1 MLVGGEI
8 VAAIDLKTNRA
19 NKKLLMQKW
28 SWVGQAARGARKDL
42 KRRIEEELDKF
53 ESSQHFASQ
62 ELIIVW
68 LEVRVLPAPP
78 RSLTQTEISRFIANS
93 PELAGIRRRILSLQ
107 AGDWV
112 SVAVSAPLSL
122 PAKSRFPAA
131 ETSVGETRFECSGS
145 VRRKAEHL
153 VLPRPLGR

>member
-1 MLVGGEI
+1 LRRSLILMPFDPLIIQRKRTLLFFDYEHRFEAYVPKDKRLFGYFALPVLVGGEI

-78 RSLTQTEISRFIANS
+78 RSLTQTEISR
-93 PELAGIRRRILSLQ
+93 LAR
-107 AGDWV
+107 D
-112 SVAVSAPLSL
+112 
-122 PAKSRFPAA
+122 
-131 ETSVGETRFECSGS
+131 
-145 VRRKAEHL
+145 
-153 VLPRPLGR
+153 